1 MSKEGNE
8 ISSQMNEN
16 NDIMENNPNEKI
28 SLKMR

>member
-8 ISSQMNEN
+8 ISSQIYEN

>member
-8 ISSQMNEN
+8 ISSQIDEN
-16 NDIMENNPNEKI
+16 NNIIENNPNEKI

>member
-8 ISSQMNEN
+8 ISSQINEN
-16 NDIMENNPNEKI
+16 NNIMENNPNEKI